1 MQNTDPRRASRSE
14 IFRPAKKKTQNPK
27 QLEADVNHRLLNFI
41 FSELVCVS
49 EQLNVLLG
57 NSAYFAAG
65 VRSSHQL
72 VLLCHS
78 FLRLHVSDKHFENL
92 GAPCLLVI

>member
-1 MQNTDPRRASRSE
+1 MCKILILVELAAREFFAPQ
-14 IFRPAKKKTQNPK
+14 KKTQNPK
-27 QLEADVNHRLLNFI
+27 QLVADVNRRLLNFI
-41 FSELVCVS
+41 FSEFVCVS

-72 VLLCHS
+72 VLLSHS